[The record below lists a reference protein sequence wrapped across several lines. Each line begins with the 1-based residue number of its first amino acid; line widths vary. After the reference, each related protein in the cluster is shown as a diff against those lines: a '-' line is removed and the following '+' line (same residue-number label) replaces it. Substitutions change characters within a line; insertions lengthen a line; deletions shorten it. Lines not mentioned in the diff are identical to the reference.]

1 MYVLPSEASEAE
13 FRELLSYWQSKLA
26 PGRLPGRQHIDPT
39 ELQPR
44 HLSQLLLL
52 DVVETA
58 PPKLHRRY
66 RFRVA
71 GTGFSAIAGRD
82 VTGHYYDEIGAPER
96 TLPVIRALDLVVE
109 RKAPVYLSGRLSIP
123 AQDYIWVKR
132 LGLPLA
138 QDGDKVDMILAVWI
152 AERRKISDLARGDLA
167 REAGTPQ
174 VLERSRP

>member
-26 PGRLPGRQHIDPT
+26 LGRLPGRQHIDPT

-52 DVVETA
+52 DVVEAA
-58 PPKLHRRY
+58 PPKQRRRY

-82 VTGHYYDEIGAPER
+82 VTGLLYDVVGAPER
-96 TLPVIRALDLVVE
+96 AMPVIRALDLVVE
-109 RKAPVYLSGRLSIP
+109 RKAPVFLSGRLSIP
-123 AQDYIWVKR
+123 SQDYVWVKR

-138 QDGDKVDMILAVWI
+138 HDGDRVDMILAVWLT
-152 AERRKISDLARGDLA
+152 ERRSLADLARGDPA
-167 REAGTPQ
+167 REAGTPM
-174 VLERSRP
+174 VLERQ

>member
-13 FRELLSYWQSKLA
+13 FRELLAYWQSKLA
-26 PGRLPGRQHIDPT
+26 PGRMPGRQHIDPT
-39 ELQPR
+39 ELPPR

-52 DVVETA
+52 DVVAPTA
-58 PPKLHRRY
+58 PKLRHRY

-82 VTGHYYDEIGAPER
+82 VTGLHYDEIGAPER
-96 TLPVIRALDLVVE
+96 AMPVIRALDLVVE

-123 AQDYIWVKR
+123 SQDYIWVKR

-138 QDGDKVDMILAVWI
+138 QDGDTVDMILAIWL
-152 AERRKISDLARGDLA
+152 AERRKISDLARGDLE
-167 REAGTPQ
+167 RDAGTPQ
-174 VLERSRP
+174 VLERR

>member
-13 FRELLSYWQSKLA
+13 FRELLAYWQSKLE

-52 DVVETA
+52 DVVD
-58 PPKLHRRY
+58 PPAAKQRRRY

-71 GTGFSAIAGRD
+71 GTAFSSIAGRD
-82 VTGHYYDEIGAPER
+82 VTGLHYDEIGAPER
-96 TLPVIRALDLVVE
+96 ALPVIRALDLIVE
-109 RKAPVYLSGRLSIP
+109 RKAPVLLSGRLSIP
-123 AQDYIWVKR
+123 SQDYIWVKR

-138 QDGDKVDMILAVWI
+138 QDGAKVDMILAIWL
-152 AERRKISDLARGDLA
+152 AERRSIADLARSDPT

-174 VLERSRP
+174 VLERT

>member
-13 FRELLSYWQSKLA
+13 FHELLSYWQSKLA

-52 DVVETA
+52 DEVA
-58 PPKLHRRY
+58 PAASKLRRRY

-82 VTGHYYDEIGAPER
+82 VTGLHYDEIGAPER
-96 TLPVIRALDLVVE
+96 AMPVIRALDLVVE

-123 AQDYIWVKR
+123 SQDYVWVKR

-138 QDGDKVDMILAVWI
+138 QDGNAVDMILAIWR
-152 AERRKISDLARGDLA
+152 AERRSIADLARGDLA
-167 REAGTPQ
+167 RDGGAPQ
-174 VLERSRP
+174 VLERK

>member
-13 FRELLSYWQSKLA
+13 FRELLAYWQSKTT

-39 ELQPR
+39 DLQPR

-58 PPKLHRRY
+58 APKLRRRY

-71 GTGFSAIAGRD
+71 GTAFAEIAGRD
-82 VTGHYYDEIGAPER
+82 VTGLHYDEIGAPER
-96 TLPVIRALDLVVE
+96 AMPVIRAFDLVVE
-109 RKAPVYLSGRLSIP
+109 RKAPVFLSGRLSIP
-123 AQDYIWVKR
+123 SQDDIWVKR

-138 QDGDKVDMILAVWI
+138 QDGERVDMILAIWL
-152 AERRKISDLARGDLA
+152 AERRSIADLARSDHA
-167 REAGTPQ
+167 SEAGTPQ
-174 VLERSRP
+174 VLERQ

>member
-1 MYVLPSEASEAE
+1 MYILPSEASEAE
-13 FRELLSYWQSKLA
+13 FRELLSYWQSKLP

-52 DVVETA
+52 DVLDVA
-58 PPKLHRRY
+58 APKLRRRY

-82 VTGHYYDEIGAPER
+82 VTGLHYDEIGAPER
-96 TLPVIRALDLVVE
+96 ILPVIRALDLIVE
-109 RKAPVYLSGRLSIP
+109 CRAPVYLSGRLSIP
-123 AQDYIWVKR
+123 SQDHIWVKR

-138 QDGDKVDMILAVWI
+138 QDGDRVDMILCIWL
-152 AERRKISDLARGDLA
+152 AERRSVADVARGDPG

-174 VLERSRP
+174 VLERA

>member
-1 MYVLPSEASEAE
+1 MYALPSEASEAE
-13 FRELLSYWQSKLA
+13 FRELLAYWQSKLE

-52 DVVETA
+52 DVVEVA
-58 PPKLHRRY
+58 PTRPRYRY

-82 VTGHYYDEIGAPER
+82 VTGLHYDEVGAPER
-96 TLPVIRALDLVVE
+96 AMPVIRALDLVVE

-123 AQDYIWVKR
+123 SQDYIWVKR

-138 QDGDKVDMILAVWI
+138 QDGDKVDMILAIWL
-152 AERRKISDLARGDLA
+152 AERRKISDLARGDLT

-174 VLERSRP
+174 VLERT

>member
-26 PGRLPGRQHIDPT
+26 LGRLPGRQHIDPT

-52 DVVETA
+52 DVVEAA
-58 PPKLHRRY
+58 PPKQRRRY

-82 VTGHYYDEIGAPER
+82 VTGLHYDEIGAPAR
-96 TLPVIRALDLVVE
+96 AMPVIRALDLVVE
-109 RKAPVYLSGRLSIP
+109 RKAPVFLSGRLSIP
-123 AQDYIWVKR
+123 SQDYVWVKR

-138 QDGDKVDMILAVWI
+138 HDGDRVDMILAVWLT
-152 AERRKISDLARGDLA
+152 ERRSLADLARGDPA
-167 REAGTPQ
+167 REAGTPM
-174 VLERSRP
+174 VLERQ

>member
-13 FRELLSYWQSKLA
+13 FRELLAYWQSKLA

-52 DVVETA
+52 DVLEA
-58 PPKLHRRY
+58 ASKQRRRY

-82 VTGHYYDEIGAPER
+82 VTGLHYDEIGAPER
-96 TLPVIRALDLVVE
+96 AMPVIRALDLVVE

-123 AQDYIWVKR
+123 SQDYVWVKR

-138 QDGDKVDMILAVWI
+138 QDGDKVDMILAIWL
-152 AERRKISDLARGDLA
+152 AERRSIADVLRSDPAH
-167 REAGTPQ
+167 EAGTPM
-174 VLERSRP
+174 VLERQ

>member
-13 FRELLSYWQSKLA
+13 FRELLAYWQSKLA

-52 DVVETA
+52 DVVA
-58 PPKLHRRY
+58 PAAPKLRRRY

-82 VTGHYYDEIGAPER
+82 VTGLHYDEIGAPER
-96 TLPVIRALDLVVE
+96 AMPVIRALDLVVE

-138 QDGDKVDMILAVWI
+138 QDGDNVDMVLAIWL
-152 AERRKISDLARGDLA
+152 AERHSIADLARGALA

-174 VLERSRP
+174 VLEQL

>member
-39 ELQPR
+39 DLLPR

-52 DVVETA
+52 EVVESA
-58 PPKLHRRY
+58 PPRQRRRY

-71 GTGFSAIAGRD
+71 GTGFLAITGRD
-82 VTGHYYDEIGAPER
+82 VTGLHYDEVGAPER
-96 TLPVIRALDLVVE
+96 ALPVIRALDLVVE
-109 RKAPVYLSGRLSIP
+109 RRAPVFLSGHLSVP
-123 AQDYIWVKR
+123 SQDYIWVKR

-138 QDGDKVDMILAVWI
+138 QDGEKVDMILAIWL
-152 AERRKISDLARGDLA
+152 AERRSIADLARAGPAHD
-167 REAGTPQ
+167 AGTPV
-174 VLERSRP
+174 VLERH

>member
-13 FRELLSYWQSKLA
+13 FRELLAYWQSKLEA
-26 PGRLPGRQHIDPT
+26 GRLPGRQHIDPT
-39 ELQPR
+39 ELQAR

-52 DVVETA
+52 DVVEVA
-58 PPKLHRRY
+58 PTRPRYRY

-82 VTGHYYDEIGAPER
+82 VTGLHYDEIGAPER

-123 AQDYIWVKR
+123 SQDYIWVKR

-138 QDGDKVDMILAVWI
+138 QDGDKVDMILAIWL

-174 VLERSRP
+174 VLERT

>member
-13 FRELLSYWQSKLA
+13 FRELLAYWQSKLA

-39 ELQPR
+39 ELQPS

-52 DVVETA
+52 DVIETA
-58 PPKLHRRY
+58 PPNPRRY

-71 GTGFSAIAGRD
+71 GTGFAAIAGRD
-82 VTGHYYDEIGAPER
+82 VTGLHYDEIGAHGR
-96 TLPVIRALDLVVE
+96 AAPVIRALDLVVE

-123 AQDYIWVKR
+123 SQDYVWVKR

-138 QDGDKVDMILAVWI
+138 QDGDKVDMILAVWL
-152 AERRKISDLARGDLA
+152 AERGKTAGFARADLA
-167 REAGTPQ
+167 REAGTPL
-174 VLERSRP
+174 VLERR

>member
-13 FRELLSYWQSKLA
+13 FRELLAYWQSKLR
-26 PGRLPGRQHIDPT
+26 PDRLPGRRDIDPT

-52 DVVETA
+52 EVVDA
-58 PPKLHRRY
+58 AAPKLRQRY

-82 VTGHYYDEIGAPER
+82 VTGLYYDEIGAPER
-96 TLPVIRALDLVVE
+96 ALPVIRALDLVVE
-109 RKAPVYLSGRLSIP
+109 RKAPVFLSGRLSVP
-123 AQDYIWVKR
+123 SQDYIWVKR
-132 LGLPLA
+132 LGFPLA
-138 QDGDKVDMILAVWI
+138 QDGDKVDMILAVWL
-152 AERRKISDLARGDLA
+152 AERRSIADLARGDLE

-174 VLERSRP
+174 VLERR